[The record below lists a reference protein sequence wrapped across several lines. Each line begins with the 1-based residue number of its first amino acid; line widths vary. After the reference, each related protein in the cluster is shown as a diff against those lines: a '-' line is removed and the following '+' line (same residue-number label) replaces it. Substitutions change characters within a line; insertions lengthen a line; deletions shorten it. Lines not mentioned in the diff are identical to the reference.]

1 MSISN
6 WSSIAYLYI
15 WPESERFKKAI
26 NDDSEGS
33 VYTTPVLKSDEPLKD
48 EVAEAIQQLQVQ
60 PYKQIEHGFDKTALK
75 ALIVS
80 DFLFASDFFNYRKR
94 SA

>member
-26 NDDSEGS
+26 N
-33 VYTTPVLKSDEPLKD
+33 D